1 MPITV
6 GKPIEIDNI
15 IYDVQKV
22 LGKGGL
28 STVYLAIE
36 RGTKKK
42 VAIKDFLY
50 KKFYD
55 KYTRSNDCEEYWEN
69 EILNTQAQAR
79 SGFNCVKVLHYEK
92 KIKYQTPEYYIVLNF
107 IEGMTFLDFYLEF
120 IQTCRGLE
128 HLDLASM
135 VREIFIPIAK
145 LLDYCHTKENIV
157 HRDVSVENII
167 IQKGEEHGEFI
178 PVLIDWGISKH
189 VGPEWIHYT
198 PKPFMADDMGRDIP
212 ITQKGA
218 PPEIRF
224 GYMPIAASDIYYLA
238 HLMYFV
244 FTGGIMRE
252 DSEILDKD
260 SWVLHPKDINW
271 YLPESY
277 NEMVEKLTQF
287 EPADRPKDMIVVIQ
301 MLNELIRI
309 NQIHYDFDFFTN
321 PDTDP
326 LTGKKIN

>member
-6 GKPIEIDNI
+6 GKPIEIKNI
-15 IYDVQKV
+15 IFDVQKI

-36 RGTKKK
+36 RDTNKK

-55 KYTRSNDCEEYWEN
+55 KYTRTNDCEEYWEN

-79 SGFNCVKVLHYEK
+79 SGYNCVKVLHYEK
-92 KIKYQTPEYYIVLNF
+92 KNKYQTPEYYIVLNY
-107 IEGMTFLDFYLEF
+107 IEGMTFLEFYLDF
-120 IQTCRGLE
+120 IQTCRGME

-189 VGPEWIHYT
+189 VGPEWIFHT
-198 PKPFMADDMGRDIP
+198 PKPFMSDDMQQDIP
-212 ITQKGA
+212 ITQKGC
-218 PPEIRF
+218 PPEVRF
-224 GYMPIAASDIYYLA
+224 GFMPVAASDIYYLA

-252 DSEILDKD
+252 DSEILDED
-260 SWVLHPKDINW
+260 SWVLHPKVINW

-277 NEMVEKLTQF
+277 NEIVEKLTQF
-287 EPADRPKDMIVVIQ
+287 EPIDRPKNMKVVIQ

-309 NQIHYDFDFFTN
+309 NQIHYDFDYFAN

-326 LTGKKIN
+326 LTGEKMD